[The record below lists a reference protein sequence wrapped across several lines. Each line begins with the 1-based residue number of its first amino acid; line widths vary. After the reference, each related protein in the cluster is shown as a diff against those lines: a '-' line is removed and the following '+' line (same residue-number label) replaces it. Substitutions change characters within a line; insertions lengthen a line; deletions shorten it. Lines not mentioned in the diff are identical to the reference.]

1 MDEEQ
6 AAADAQAAEDDRDG
20 TKPERR
26 VRSFVR
32 RQGRVTRGQQRAL
45 EHLLPRYGL
54 DLEDGPWDL
63 DAVFGR
69 AAPRA
74 LEIGCGMGEAL
85 VAMAAA
91 RPERDFIGVEVYPP
105 GVGRLLQSIG
115 EQGLSNV
122 RVCPEDAVEVIRRA
136 LPAGSMDAVYV
147 FFPDPWHKKRHHK
160 RRLIQPGFVE
170 EVRGVLAP
178 DGILHLATDWAP
190 YAEQMLEV
198 MEAAPGYAGTTT
210 PGTFAPRPG
219 DRPLT
224 KFEQRGE
231 RLGHGVFDLVYRRVD

>member
-1 MDEEQ
+1 MAAREEGRGP
-6 AAADAQAAEDDRDG
+6 AR
-20 TKPERR
+20 T

-45 EHLLPRYGL
+45 ERLGPEYCIELPEAPL
-54 DLEDGPWDL
+54 DL

-69 AAPRA
+69 SAPRA
-74 LEIGCGMGEAL
+74 LEIGFGMGEAL
-85 VAMAAA
+85 AAMAAA
-91 RPERDFIGVEVYPP
+91 RPEWDFLGVEVYPP
-105 GVGRLLQSIG
+105 GVGRLLQAIE
-115 EQGLSNV
+115 EQGLGNV
-122 RVCPEDAVEVIRRA
+122 RICPEDAVELVRHG
-136 LPAGSMDAVYV
+136 LPPASMAAVYV

-170 EVRGVLAP
+170 RLAP
-178 DGILHLATDWAP
+178 VIEPGGILHLATDWEP

-198 MEAAPGYAGTTT
+198 MEAAADFENTAGPGQY
-210 PGTFAPRPG
+210 APRPG

-231 RLGHGVFDLVYRRVD
+231 RLGHGVYDLVYRRTP

>member
-1 MDEEQ
+1 MADEQ
-6 AAADAQAAEDDRDG
+6 APTDVADAGRDDAH
-20 TKPERR
+20 PERQ

-54 DLEDGPWDL
+54 DLATGPWDL

-69 AAPRA
+69 TAPRA
-74 LEIGCGMGEAL
+74 LEIGFGMGEAL
-85 VAMAAA
+85 VEMAAA

-105 GVGRLLQSIG
+105 GVGRLLQSI
-115 EQGLSNV
+115 EERGLTNV
-122 RVCPEDAVEVIRRA
+122 RVCPEDAVEVIGRA
-136 LPAGSMDAVYV
+136 LPAGAMDAVYI

-160 RRLIQPGFVE
+160 RRLVQPGFVE
-170 EVRGVLAP
+170 AVRGALAP
-178 DGILHLATDWAP
+178 DGILHLATDWEP
-190 YAEQMLEV
+190 YAEWMREV
-198 MEAAPGYAGTTT
+198 MEAAPGYVNTVA
-210 PGTFAPRPG
+210 PGAFAPRPG

-231 RLGHGVFDLVYRRVD
+231 RLGHGVFDLVYRRTD